1 MRLKDI
7 DLDRLIPNFMED
19 DACIKALNATL
30 EPFVKE
36 LTSEMKR
43 LPLWNNLSSLTDEEL
58 DNIAYEFDIP
68 WYNNMYERQK
78 KINIIKNNVKL
89 MKRLGTPYTFKQ
101 ILQDIFGG
109 CELREAGIDYEGI
122 PHHFQIEVANIE
134 SLDEVSYNRLGYLV
148 GKVKRA
154 SSWLDKITTIHTSD
168 MIEQVAMSTQD
179 VAIESIK
186 MELNGLVRF

>member
-7 DLDRLIPNFMED
+7 DLDRIIPNFMEN
-19 DACIKALNATL
+19 DACVKALNATL
-30 EPFVKE
+30 EPLVKE
-36 LTSEMKR
+36 LANKMKT
-43 LPLWNNLSSLTDEEL
+43 LSIWDNLASLSDEEL

-68 WYNNMYERQK
+68 WYNSTYDKRK
-78 KINIIKNNVKL
+78 KIKIIEDNVKL

-109 CELREAGIDYEGI
+109 CELKEAGIDYDGL
-122 PHHFQIEVANIE
+122 PHHFMIEVTNAE
-134 SLDEVSYNRLGYLV
+134 SLDKVSYDRLGFLI

-154 SSWLDKITTIHTSD
+154 SSWLDKVTSIHSSD
-168 MIEQVAMSTQD
+168 MIQQVAMSTQN

-186 MELNGLVRF
+186 MDLNGLVRF